1 MPRHQLVLAPAA
13 ISDLGDI
20 YQYGLQHWGQT
31 QSEKYL
37 TTIRE
42 QFWSLA
48 EQPLLGTERSDLLP
62 GTRVFPMESHTIFYR
77 VSARRVEIIRIVH
90 GRQDPKRHLK

>member
-13 ISDLGDI
+13 KNDLGDI

-31 QSEKYL
+31 QAQKYL
-37 TTIRE
+37 SMIKE
-42 QFWSLA
+42 QLWALA
-48 EQPLLGTERSDLLP
+48 QQPRLGTERSDLLP
-62 GTRVFPMESHTIFYR
+62 GTHSLPIESHTLFYR
-77 VSARRVEIIRIVH
+77 VSASRVEIIRILH